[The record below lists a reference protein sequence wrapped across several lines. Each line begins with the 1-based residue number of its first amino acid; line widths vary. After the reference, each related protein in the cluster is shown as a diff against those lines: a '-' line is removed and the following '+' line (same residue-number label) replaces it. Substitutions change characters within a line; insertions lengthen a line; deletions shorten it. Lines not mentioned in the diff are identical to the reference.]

1 MPAADSEDR
10 REQPR
15 SMRREVSDGMEA
27 SPPQEKARDA
37 ATAHGAWVSA
47 RDRLVWGRDGIAS
60 LRATHWLD
68 DTPRE
73 FPDTPGVW
81 HADAG
86 RAVGDLPSGRV
97 LLPVG
102 DEHRE
107 GQVLLRGFARDGMTA
122 LRVFDPAAATD
133 RGISRIDRFP
143 FTPGDTIA
151 ATVRLADHTRSTQAV
166 DGHVGTSVYGA
177 EVELD
182 IDGVRLC
189 LAAQVRADG
198 TLFLAFSDRTS
209 GTESYR
215 FRFLQL
221 PAPDAD
227 GRVEVDFHRA
237 YLPPCAFSD
246 HYVCVF
252 PPPQNRVSVAIRA
265 GEALVR

>member
-1 MPAADSEDR
+1 
-10 REQPR
+10 
-15 SMRREVSDGMEA
+15 MES
-27 SPPQEKARDA
+27 SPSQERARAA
-37 ATAHGAWVSA
+37 ATAHAAWVSA

-73 FPDTPGVW
+73 CPDTPGVW
-81 HADAG
+81 HADG
-86 RAVGDLPSGRV
+86 ERVIGDLPGGRV
-97 LLPVG
+97 ILHIG

-107 GQVLLRGFARDGMTA
+107 GQLLLRGFARDGMAA
-122 LRVFDPAAATD
+122 LRVLDPAAAAE
-133 RGISRIDRFP
+133 RGISGIDRFP
-143 FTPGDTIA
+143 YTPGSAIA
-151 ATVRLADHTRSTQAV
+151 ATVRVADHTRSTQAV
-166 DGHVGTSVYGA
+166 DGHVAASVYGA
-177 EVELD
+177 EIDLD
-182 IDGVRLC
+182 LEGVRLS
-189 LAAQVRADG
+189 LAAQVRPDG
-198 TLFLAFSDRTS
+198 TLFLAFSDQTS

-227 GRVEVDFHRA
+227 GRVDVDFHRA

-252 PPPQNRVSVAIRA
+252 PPAQNRVSVAIRA